1 MFAEV
6 KDKNKI
12 LINRL
17 DDTERILVKELVEA
31 SKEDTKK
38 VTITEILDEN
48 GDFGGLFLEVI
59 EK

>member
-17 DDTERILVKELVEA
+17 DDTERILVKELVDA
-31 SKEDTKK
+31 SKEDTNKI
-38 VTITEILDEN
+38 VITELTDEC
-48 GDFGGLFLEVI
+48 GEFGGLFLEVT